1 MEDRGDMEK
10 MEKSWPNAACFPRS
24 SWGLFDDLARSSYG
38 MDVDEHD
45 GGVGFL
51 ISDPVDSFYVAQYL
65 SFRRLMREIPE
76 DGKFSIPPQLKSITA
91 NDHLPMNRPEG
102 LMHCQ

>member
-1 MEDRGDMEK
+1 MSRVDYTADGVRIRGEDRGDMEK

-24 SWGLFDDLARSSYG
+24 SWGLFEDLPRSSYG

-65 SFRRLMREIPE
+65 SF
-76 DGKFSIPPQLKSITA
+76 
-91 NDHLPMNRPEG
+91 
-102 LMHCQ
+102 

>member
-1 MEDRGDMEK
+1 MNPTDHHLFFHPSLTGSLSSLYNARRYYTADGVRIRGEDRGDMEK

-24 SWGLFDDLARSSYG
+24 SWGLFEGLSRSNYG

-45 GGVGFL
+45 GAVGFL

-65 SFRRLMREIPE
+65 SF
-76 DGKFSIPPQLKSITA
+76 
-91 NDHLPMNRPEG
+91 
-102 LMHCQ
+102 